1 MNSAGFPDPEAGR
14 YSSRGF
20 TRPVIGDIAG
30 PGEGAHRSEM
40 YGLAASRED
49 HLVGKLPL
57 ECVCQPVSEVCPTP
71 NGGAIAA
78 SNKINYDSLV
88 FIRMRGLINVLY

>member
-1 MNSAGFPDPEAGR
+1 
-14 YSSRGF
+14 
-20 TRPVIGDIAG
+20 VIGDIAG